1 MKTLVAGVG
10 YVGTTTAL
18 LLAELGWKVLGFDTD
33 NSKISALSNGTLPF
47 YEPGLDTLLRTHL
60 SNANICFLVDPVQA
74 IRESQVVFICVGTPS
89 LEDGSSDMRYIRSVA
104 KMIGNHMQEYKLIVV
119 KSTVPVGTQ
128 KQVVQ
133 WISEAQISSIPFD
146 VVSNPE
152 FLREGSAVYDA
163 FHPDRIVIGS
173 DSDAAAQQVKMIYR
187 DIDSPYVVTKP
198 ATAEMIKYA
207 ANAFLAAKISYMNE
221 LARLCDQID
230 VSISDIAVGIGYD
243 PRIGKS
249 FLQAG
254 IGYGG
259 SCFPKDVKSLL
270 HIAKE
275 HDTNLS
281 LLQQVVYIN
290 ETQYQYFIEQMVRRL
305 GGLDGKIIAVL
316 GLSFKPGTDDLREAP
331 SLKMIS
337 HLLQSEAAIQVHD
350 PVAALPEQLLHK
362 NIVQFESIKDTVRQA
377 DAVVICTEWPEYASA
392 SWSDLIQLMRNA
404 AVFDGRNVLDGEQMK
419 AWGYD
424 YYGIGNG

>member
-1 MKTLVAGVG
+1 MNTLVAGVG

-18 LLAELGWKVLGFDTD
+18 LLAELGWKVIGFDTD
-33 NSKISALSNGTLPF
+33 NTKITALSNGTLPF
-47 YEPGLDTLLRTHL
+47 YEPGLDTLLHTHL
-60 SNANICFLVDPVQA
+60 NHGHIRFLDEPVQA
-74 IRESQVVFICVGTPS
+74 IRESQVIFICVGTPS
-89 LEDGSSDMRYIRSVA
+89 LGDGSADMQYIRSIA
-104 KMIGNHMQEYKLIVV
+104 ETIGNHMQEYKLIVL

-133 WISEAQISSIPFD
+133 WISKAQVSPIPFD

-152 FLREGSAVYDA
+152 FFREGSAVYDA

-173 DSDAAAQQVKMIYR
+173 DSDAAAQQVKMMYR

-198 ATAEMIKYA
+198 TTAEMIKYA

-221 LARLCDQID
+221 LARLCDQIG

-243 PRIGKS
+243 PRIGES

-270 HIAKE
+270 RIGK
-275 HDTNLS
+275 DYGTSLS
-281 LLQQVVYIN
+281 LLEQVVRIN
-290 ETQYQYFIEQMVRRL
+290 DTQYQYFIEQMLRHL
-305 GGLDGKIIAVL
+305 GMPDGKIIAVL
-316 GLSFKPGTDDLREAP
+316 GLAFKPGTDDLREAP
-331 SLKMIS
+331 SLKIIS
-337 HLLQSEAAIQVHD
+337 HLLQLGAVIHVHD
-350 PVAALPEQLLHK
+350 PVATLPEQLSLK
-362 NIVQFESIKDTVRQA
+362 DVVQFESIKDTVSQA
-377 DAVVICTEWPEYASA
+377 DAVVICTEWPEYVTAN
-392 SWSDLIQLMRNA
+392 WSELNQWMSNA
-404 AVFDGRNVLDGEQMK
+404 AVFDGRNVLDGERMK

>member
-104 KMIGNHMQEYKLIVV
+104 EMIGNHMQEYKLIVM

-377 DAVVICTEWPEYASA
+377 DAVIICTEWPEYASA

>member
-104 KMIGNHMQEYKLIVV
+104 EMIGNHMQEYKLIVM

-281 LLQQVVYIN
+281 LLQQVVHIN

-362 NIVQFESIKDTVRQA
+362 NIVQFESIMDTVRQA